1 MKVKIISTSS
11 ILFGKP
17 RIKGTRI
24 GVEQVLACLAEG
36 WTHKEIIKEF
46 DIAEN
51 DIKACLDY
59 AYQAVSRTHV
69 VRSSS
74 KIHA

>member
-1 MKVKIISTSS
+1 MKSKIISTNT

-17 RIKGTRI
+17 RIRGTRI
-24 GVEQVLACLAEG
+24 GVEQVLGCLAEG
-36 WTHKEIIKEF
+36 WTHKEIMKEF
-46 DIAEN
+46 DITDQ

-74 KIHA
+74 KVHA